1 MLNRTIAKFLFYA
14 VTIVLLAWTSSLT
27 YSFLSMALPGT
38 FWLVPLLG
46 LVVFDVGM
54 ISWLFVFLS
63 HAEGAIQRAVGII
76 LCLFNFVGVGLMTIS
91 EIMLSGQTMAAAP
104 EMLGTI
110 AIWGVGIW
118 TTVNV
123 LGVLVFHLGDPS
135 ARKEMAIQSEKDAIF
150 EGALTDLKQRRIGA
164 QKALSH
170 ELSGVMFGELLA
182 DIRSDADG
190 NGVPDIMERGRQDA
204 PQAAPSA
211 RNMAVEDLIALLASE
226 PQLTA
231 RALSALGHNTQDVA
245 RFDPSVIP
253 LVERAPEPGQGQGN
267 GPAAPRI
274 GGADTRNPTSRQ

>member
-150 EGALTDLKQRRIGA
+150 EGALQALKQRRVDA
-164 QKALSH
+164 QQALSR

-182 DIRSDADG
+182 DIRADKDR
-190 NGVPDIMERGRQDA
+190 NGVPDIMERGRQDT
-204 PQAAPSA
+204 P
-211 RNMAVEDLIALLASE
+211 RIVEPE
-226 PQLTA
+226 RPQLTA
-231 RALSALGHNTQDVA
+231 ADVA
-245 RFDPSVIP
+245 AFLSVAQADMSKNDHTP
-253 LVERAPEPGQGQGN
+253 PAGNGGNGAPGN
-267 GPAAPRI
+267 GPSGSKI
-274 GGADTRNPTSRQ
+274 GPAGGRGPADFR

>member
-1 MLNRTIAKFLFYA
+1 
-14 VTIVLLAWTSSLT
+14 
-27 YSFLSMALPGT
+27 
-38 FWLVPLLG
+38 
-46 LVVFDVGM
+46 M

-91 EIMLSGQTMAAAP
+91 EILLSGQTMAAAP

-150 EGALTDLKQRRIGA
+150 EGALTALKQRRVDA
-164 QKALSH
+164 QQALSH

-182 DIRSDADG
+182 DIRADKDR
-190 NGVPDIMERGRQDA
+190 NGVPDMMERGRQDV
-204 PQAAPSA
+204 P
-211 RNMAVEDLIALLASE
+211 RIVEPAQ
-226 PQLTA
+226 PRLTA
-231 RALSALGHNTQDVA
+231 ADIAAFLSVA
-245 RFDPSVIP
+245 RMSDSTHTPP
-253 LVERAPEPGQGQGN
+253 TAHTPPAPGQGQGN
-267 GPAAPRI
+267 GAP
-274 GGADTRNPTSRQ
+274 GKPLGQDTRRP